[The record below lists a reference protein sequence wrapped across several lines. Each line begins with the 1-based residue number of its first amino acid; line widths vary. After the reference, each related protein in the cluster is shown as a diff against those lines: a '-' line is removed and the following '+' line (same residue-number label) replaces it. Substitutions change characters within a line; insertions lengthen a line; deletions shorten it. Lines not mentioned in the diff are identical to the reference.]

1 MHNSELKE
9 LPYVEQLKNECKFI
23 EALKILNELED
34 KKELTLQGQFEIH
47 YFKSVLL
54 NELGRMNEALKYVEL
69 AYKESQQLK
78 INPQI
83 FDVLLSKSTILSHTN
98 KNKEALKT
106 IIKAEELLQ
115 TIDQISLKEFKEKKT
130 SLLLSKGGI
139 YFNIGDLNQALKCI
153 DEAFMIAKEIE
164 NDKLIL
170 RASKLLD
177 FVYYCKGDFNLSFE
191 YLKIFLTLAK
201 KLNDK
206 QEIIGALNGIGMV
219 YTEKGDFNQAL
230 ECLKQSLSICE
241 EINSFKTGVVLTS
254 LVDLY
259 LKMNSLE
266 KAKLYLDR
274 IKKIINQEYNKWLDD
289 GYRVL
294 KAIFFQKQSQ
304 KVYHLKAIDLLKR
317 IVNEEGTFIETQYE
331 ALIYLCDL
339 YLKELSETNDLKIID
354 GIQPYLIQLKEIAKT
369 QQSSW
374 LLAEA
379 YSFHAKLKLITSEF
393 EEAKDLL
400 SRARDITKMYG
411 LTQLAER
418 ISKEL
423 IELANQESKWEMIK
437 GSKASMAELLNLT
450 HIEDQLTNMLK
461 KRFLLKKA
469 L

>member
-1 MHNSELKE
+1 
-9 LPYVEQLKNECKFI
+9 
-23 EALKILNELED
+23 
-34 KKELTLQGQFEIH
+34 
-47 YFKSVLL
+47 
-54 NELGRMNEALKYVEL
+54 
-69 AYKESQQLK
+69 
-78 INPQI
+78 
-83 FDVLLSKSTILSHTN
+83 
-98 KNKEALKT
+98 
-106 IIKAEELLQ
+106 
-115 TIDQISLKEFKEKKT
+115 
-130 SLLLSKGGI
+130 
-139 YFNIGDLNQALKCI
+139 
-153 DEAFMIAKEIE
+153 
-164 NDKLIL
+164 
-170 RASKLLD
+170 
-177 FVYYCKGDFNLSFE
+177 
-191 YLKIFLTLAK
+191 
-201 KLNDK
+201 
-206 QEIIGALNGIGMV
+206 
-219 YTEKGDFNQAL
+219 
-230 ECLKQSLSICE
+230 KQSLSICE

-289 GYRVL
+289 CYRVL
-294 KAIFFQKQSQ
+294 KAIFFKKQSQ

-354 GIQPYLIQLKEIAKT
+354 EIQPYLIQLKEIAKT

-400 SRARDITKMYG
+400 SRAHNITKIYG

-418 ISKEL
+418 IRKEQ

-469 L
+469 V